1 MSTQQLMPQGQMAP
15 KLPVP
20 FVLVT
25 GGKGGVGKTTVCA
38 NLGVQLAK
46 SGLRVLMVDLDLGLA
61 NLDLVLG
68 LESGSTVEDALQQ
81 GVSLGDCVREG
92 PGGVHVLPAGSGSE
106 SMGRLDTLGRNR
118 LIRALADLA
127 LEYDLVVGD
136 SAAGIGPDVLEFASI
151 ADRVLLV
158 TTPDLTALTD
168 AYGVIKALDQL
179 GTRTG
184 ADIPTPEVIVNQS
197 RDIEEGQAI
206 ARKLR
211 AICERFLCRSP
222 RQAGWIPRSA
232 AVADSL
238 ARRAPF
244 ALDPRRALEKL
255 CLEQISGRLSRLA
268 QPLEVASHA

>member
-1 MSTQQLMPQGQMAP
+1 MSKTTR
-15 KLPVP
+15 LPVP

-68 LESGSTVEDALQQ
+68 LESGSTLEDALEQ
-81 GVSLGDCVREG
+81 GVALADCVQEG
-92 PGGVHVLPAGSGSE
+92 PGGVHVLPAGSGNE
-106 SMGRLDTLGRNR
+106 RLGRLDAGRRAR
-118 LIRALADLA
+118 LVEALADLS

-136 SAAGIGPDVLEFASI
+136 SAAGIGPDVLGFAAI

-179 GTRTG
+179 GARTG

-222 RQAGWIPRSA
+222 RQAGWIPRSKV
-232 AVADSL
+232 VADSL

-244 ALDPRRALEKL
+244 ALGSVQALERL
-255 CLEQISGRLSRLA
+255 CLEQISGRLTRLA
-268 QPLEVASHA
+268 QPLEVAAQA